1 MAKTKNPARMSK
13 VAPAKKVAGVK
24 TSKSAV
30 KKIPVS
36 NNRKV
41 MENHLARS
49 IAKKGDE
56 KLIPEKGV
64 VSAAGSKIDPLDRA
78 EKGLNA
84 AIEALNNQMIVAIEA
99 VTQIVKTRGDGGNAV
114 VRTAPIDRATSMFRR
129 LIGEVVDN
137 QLAEILP
144 PLVVLRNEMAGHP
157 SDSGTGD
164 LANELRTR
172 VIETLDHVFA
182 LAGVQPYEARIGESF
197 DSLIH
202 LAVGETHRGDLADGA
217 IAEQYQPG
225 FRFVNGK
232 LISPAKVCI
241 NRR

>member
-1 MAKTKNPARMSK
+1 
-13 VAPAKKVAGVK
+13 
-24 TSKSAV
+24 
-30 KKIPVS
+30 
-36 NNRKV
+36 
-41 MENHLARS
+41 
-49 IAKKGDE
+49 
-56 KLIPEKGV
+56 
-64 VSAAGSKIDPLDRA
+64 
-78 EKGLNA
+78 
-84 AIEALNNQMIVAIEA
+84 
-99 VTQIVKTRGDGGNAV
+99 
-114 VRTAPIDRATSMFRR
+114 
-129 LIGEVVDN
+129 VDN

-144 PLVVLRNEMAGHP
+144 PLVALRNEMAGHP
-157 SDSGTGD
+157 SDSGPGD

-202 LAVGETHRGDLADGA
+202 LAVGETHRGDLADGV